1 MNLNKVQIAAM
12 DRIRRI
18 KILNGI
24 SGIKPVNLIGT
35 VSASGNTNLA
45 VFSSVVHLGSAPA
58 LLGFIM
64 RPVGDVPRHTYENI
78 LETGSYTINHVHPEF
93 IENAHYTSA
102 KFEGNKSEFE
112 QCGLHEEYHEGITAP
127 FVSES
132 KVKLG
137 MNFIEDSFIKHNGT
151 RLIIG
156 EISRL
161 ILPDEAVDSN
171 DELDYEILRTVGTS
185 GLNGY
190 YEVKKIGRYPY
201 ARIGQIPD
209 TLKP

>member
-45 VFSSVVHLGSAPA
+45 VFSSVVHLGSDPA

-64 RPVGDVPRHTYENI
+64 RPVGEVPRHTYENI

-93 IENAHYTSA
+93 VENAHYTSA
-102 KFEGNKSEFE
+102 KFEGKESEFE
-112 QCGLHEEYHEGITAP
+112 QCGLHEEYHEDISAP
-127 FVSES
+127 FVTES
-132 KVKLG
+132 RVKLG

-156 EISRL
+156 EINRL

-171 DELDYEILRTVGTS
+171 DELDYEILGTVGTS

-190 YEVKKIGRYPY
+190 YGVNKIGRYPY

-209 TLKP
+209 TLKS